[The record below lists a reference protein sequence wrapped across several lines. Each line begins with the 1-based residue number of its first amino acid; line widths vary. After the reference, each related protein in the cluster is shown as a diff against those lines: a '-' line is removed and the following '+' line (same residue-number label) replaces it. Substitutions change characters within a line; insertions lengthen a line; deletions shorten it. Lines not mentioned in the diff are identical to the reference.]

1 MTSRDRLGDCEPSPF
16 PSVES
21 VEQSRNFFFSD
32 AAGIQNFYQR
42 LCAMPPY

>member
-1 MTSRDRLGDCEPSPF
+1 LRAEPVSLDIGRRRP
-16 PSVES
+16 VES

-32 AAGIQNFYQR
+32 AAGIQNLYQR